1 MLSRVIRQVVQKK
14 ASEIISPGN
23 PARHLSESSDSAAM
37 FSSENGRKIER
48 KILRLIFQPIVGI
61 VYSEQTQEVQTC
73 GNHGR
78 WNIRNQSAALF

>member
-1 MLSRVIRQVVQKK
+1 MVRKK
-14 ASEIISPGN
+14 ALEDFISPGN
-23 PARHLSESSDSAAM
+23 PARHLSESSGSAVM
-37 FSSENGRKIER
+37 FLSENGRKIER
-48 KILRLIFQPIVGI
+48 KILRLIFRPIVGI